1 MRIDRLAIQNY
12 CCFESFNINLNPNF
26 NLLVGDNASGK
37 TSILDA
43 LHIAAGSWLLGVRGP
58 AKSPSISE
66 GYVRLIPL
74 EYKGGNV
81 TFEKKWPVII
91 KASGTVMGE
100 PLEWT
105 REKTSDHS
113 TTHYSAAVSIRDV
126 GRRTVDQL
134 AVDRDIILPLISF
147 YETERLW
154 IEPTEER
161 KERNSKRKKPPS
173 RLDGYDDIHFTIHD
187 EKLFDW
193 IAKQTIAGLQAG
205 TYSSAFKVVK
215 KAILGCIDDAE
226 DLYYDVDREEVVVFL
241 KTHGIHPFRDLSDGQ
256 RVMLT
261 LVADIAKKA
270 SLLNPNLGD
279 QVLEQTPGIVTID
292 ELDLHLHPKW
302 QRRVIQDLKRTFPRI
317 QFVATTHS
325 PQLIGEAL
333 PWETIQLDAGEDRG
347 SSPAQS
353 YGMDSNW
360 ILKYVM
366 NANERDQSVQE
377 RLARA
382 DRLICDLKFAEAREE
397 LNGIRNEIRG
407 NHPELVRLS
416 ARIDRLAGTN
426 K

>member
-1 MRIDRLAIQNY
+1 MQIDQLSIRNY
-12 CCFESFNINLNPNF
+12 CCFESFEISLNPNF

-43 LHIAAGSWLLGVRGP
+43 IHIAAGSWLLGVRGP
-58 AKSPSISE
+58 GKSPSISE

-74 EYKGGNV
+74 EYAGGKV
-81 TFEKKWPVII
+81 TFEKKWPVTI
-91 KASGTVMGE
+91 KATGTVMGE
-100 PLEWT
+100 SLVWS

-113 TTHYSAAVSIRDV
+113 TTHYSEAISIRDV
-126 GRRTVDQL
+126 GRRAVDL
-134 AVDRDIILPLISF
+134 LPVDRDMVLPLISF
-147 YETERLW
+147 YGTERLW

-161 KERNSKRKKPPS
+161 KERRSKRKKPPS

-193 IAKQTIAGLQAG
+193 IAKQTIAGLQTG
-205 TYSSAFKVVK
+205 TYSPAFKMVK
-215 KAILGCIDDAE
+215 NAILGCIDDAK
-226 DLYYDVDREEVVVFL
+226 DLYYDVDREEVVVIL
-241 KTHGIHPFRDLSDGQ
+241 TTHGTHPFRDLSDGQ

-270 SLLNPNLGD
+270 CLLNPNLD
-279 QVLEQTPGIVTID
+279 EEVLRQTPGVVTID

-317 QFVATTHS
+317 QFIATTHS

-333 PWETIQLDAGEDRG
+333 PWETIRLGADEVQA
-347 SSPAQS
+347 SSPTQS

-366 NANERDQSVQE
+366 DANERDQSVQE
-377 RLARA
+377 RIARA
-382 DRLICDLKFAEAREE
+382 DRLICDLHFAEAREE
-397 LNGIRNEIRG
+397 LNSIRNDIRG

-416 ARIDRLAGTN
+416 ARIDRIAGTN